1 MKYTVIICDD
11 NLNHASNLALKIG
24 IAAMGDSGD
33 NPDTEIDLEIG
44 KIAQNAL
51 DVIEYLKENP
61 VSGGIYFLDIELS
74 QDKNAMNGI
83 DLAEQ
88 VKQLDPRAQIVFV
101 TAYNEY
107 MEMTFERRI
116 GSVDYINKSNPHLQN
131 RLNKTLQDTVRRISK
146 ENYSKKMTFSYRLGR
161 IIKNINIDDIYYIS
175 TTKAP
180 HKLKLVK
187 NDGTAEFAGDIKS
200 VDKQNKFLTKVSQSY
215 LVNPKNIV
223 QINLKK
229 KEITLSNGDAI
240 KFSRRFTHVMKD
252 ITNTYNLKQNNY
264 QI

>member
-1 MKYTVIICDD
+1 
-11 NLNHASNLALKIG
+11 
-24 IAAMGDSGD
+24 
-33 NPDTEIDLEIG
+33 
-44 KIAQNAL
+44 
-51 DVIEYLKENP
+51 
-61 VSGGIYFLDIELS
+61 
-74 QDKNAMNGI
+74 
-83 DLAEQ
+83 
-88 VKQLDPRAQIVFV
+88 
-101 TAYNEY
+101 

-131 RLNKTLQDTVRRISK
+131 RLNETLQDTVRRISK

>member
-1 MKYTVIICDD
+1 MV
-11 NLNHASNLALKIG
+11 
-24 IAAMGDSGD
+24 DSGD

-61 VSGGIYFLDIELS
+61 ISGGIYFLDIELS
-74 QDKNAMNGI
+74 QEKNAMNGI

-88 VKQLDPRAQIVFV
+88 VKQLDPRAQIIFV

-116 GSVDYINKSNPHLQN
+116 GAVDYINKSNPNLQN
-131 RLNKTLQDTVRRISK
+131 RLNETLQDTVRRISK

-200 VDKQNKFLTKVSQSY
+200 VDKQNEFLTKVSQSY

-252 ITNTYNLKQNNY
+252 MINTYNLKQNNY

>member
-1 MKYTVIICDD
+1 M
-11 NLNHASNLALKIG
+11 
-24 IAAMGDSGD
+24 
-33 NPDTEIDLEIG
+33 
-44 KIAQNAL
+44 
-51 DVIEYLKENP
+51 KENP
-61 VSGGIYFLDIELS
+61 ISGGIYFLDIELS
-74 QDKNAMNGI
+74 QEKNAMNGI

-88 VKQLDPRAQIVFV
+88 VKQLDPRAQIIFV

-116 GSVDYINKSNPHLQN
+116 GAVDYINKSNPNLQN
-131 RLNKTLQDTVRRISK
+131 RLNETLQDTVRRISK

-200 VDKQNKFLTKVSQSY
+200 VDKQNEFLTKVSQSY

-252 ITNTYNLKQNNY
+252 MINTYNLKQNNY